1 MKLRGPFDYAQV
13 RMTHLL
19 KKSDMSSLETFP
31 RRLKPQCSNGSYGA
45 TKVAPFQSRD
55 FSAASEAMH
64 QVTMMWMRKISAKR
78 MLKART
84 RPPQRQNATADP
96 CGMTTKE
103 QTTKSEGA
111 ALVGQKSRWRSRFLH
126 YAAHKGVSSF
136 GRNDKVFYVRGK
148 NMLVALRCRND
159 KVFYV

>member
-1 MKLRGPFDYAQV
+1 MAYRGSIGILRKCRLRGKSGRNSEQTAGPSTAPFAMKLRGPFDYAQV

-31 RRLKPQCSNGSYGA
+31 RLLKP
-45 TKVAPFQSRD
+45 
-55 FSAASEAMH
+55 
-64 QVTMMWMRKISAKR
+64 
-78 MLKART
+78 RT

-136 GRNDKVFYVRGK
+136 GRNDTVFYVRGK